1 LKVKRDRS
9 AGKKDT
15 FVAGAKETR
24 RGNLR
29 HYSGSEVKLWDTVG
43 LERMVI
49 VVVEG
54 GNTARGK
61 GTPLHILAK

>member
-1 LKVKRDRS
+1 MKVKRDRS

-15 FVAGAKETR
+15 FVAGTRETR

-29 HYSGSEVKLWDTVG
+29 HYSGSEVKQWDTVG

-49 VVVEG
+49 VVVK

-61 GTPLHILAK
+61 GNPLHIAAK

>member
-1 LKVKRDRS
+1 MKVKRDRS

-15 FVAGAKETR
+15 FVAGTKETR

-29 HYSGSEVKLWDTVG
+29 HYSGSEVKLGDTVDI
-43 LERMVI
+43 ERIII

-61 GTPLHILAK
+61 GNPLHITAK